1 MIFLLKQVILSF
13 TFGEAAKQIIITLK
27 KRVVKTRF
35 FVLFFFFNF
44 NLSNIQRWKQRGQF
58 Y

>member
-27 KRVVKTRF
+27 KSELLKLAFCSVF
-35 FVLFFFFNF
+35 FSLI
-44 NLSNIQRWKQRGQF
+44 LI
-58 Y
+58 